1 MPEAPEP
8 KDRGGRLAVGGA
20 ALMVL
25 CCVGH
30 SLLVGVGVAGLASA
44 AGAATGS
51 IAVVAAIAL
60 AGLVAMTVLVVV
72 RRRRSRACV
81 PTESRSTS

>member
-1 MPEAPEP
+1 
-8 KDRGGRLAVGGA
+8 
-20 ALMVL
+20 MVL

-30 SLLVGVGVAGLASA
+30 TLLLGVGIAGLASA

-60 AGLVAMTVLVVV
+60 VGLGALVV
-72 RRRRSRACV
+72 RRRRWNRACS
-81 PTESRSTS
+81 PTDSRRAP

>member
-1 MPEAPEP
+1 M
-8 KDRGGRLAVGGA
+8 
-20 ALMVL
+20 MVL

-30 SLLVGVGVAGLASA
+30 SLLLAFGIAGLASA

-60 AGLVAMTVLVVV
+60 VGLVLQPHFIGCASSGVVAAACAGLVSA
-72 RRRRSRACV
+72 A
-81 PTESRSTS
+81 PA